1 MQYIVYW
8 APQSSDLGSTKAPS
22 TGPANP

>member
-8 APQSSDLGSTKAPS
+8 APQSAGLG
-22 TGPANP
+22 GPQTT